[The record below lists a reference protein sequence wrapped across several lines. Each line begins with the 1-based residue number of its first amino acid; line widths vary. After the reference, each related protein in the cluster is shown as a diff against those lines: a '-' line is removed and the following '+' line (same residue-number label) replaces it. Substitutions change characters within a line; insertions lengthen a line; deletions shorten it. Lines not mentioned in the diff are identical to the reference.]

1 MRIRRPIIANR
12 QEYGIVDAGRLGR
25 SGLKISVL
33 TFGTMTFGGEAFF
46 SKTGATDVAARGASS
61 ISAWMRGST

>member
-1 MRIRRPIIANR
+1 M
-12 QEYGIVDAGRLGR
+12 EYRLLGR

-46 SKTGATDVAARGASS
+46 AKTGSIDLAGDLSLIAPHLKTIKARG
-61 ISAWMRGST
+61 